1 MATLLISL
9 SMVSRI
15 WYGSQRKPPAAP
27 PGEPWPA
34 PRHPSVYYHGAVRS
48 LIVATT
54 LAAAAVL
61 TAAGPADQWFAH
73 VKFLASDELE
83 GRGAGTPGHRKAA
96 EYVAA
101 QFKAAGLRPLF
112 GNSYFQPVG
121 LRSRRVLRDGT
132 SVTLLPASGAPNTLV
147 IGEDYGLAASID
159 LSPSIEAQ
167 LVFVGYGNYLPEA
180 KLNDTAGVDLKGK
193 IAVYIDGAPN
203 GTKPA
208 ERAHASASINRY
220 AALAQAGAAGFIRIT
235 DPENEEFPWERTVGT
250 YFEPAMNLTEPGLD
264 ASRILRFGM
273 TISPAK
279 AALLFEGSQR
289 KYTDLMRLVELD
301 KPLPHFELPLRLR
314 AAVRSETQ
322 DFVSHNVA
330 GYTPAT
336 EPVLSREYALIT
348 AHLDHLGL
356 GTPVKGDA
364 IYNGAMDNA
373 SGVATILEI
382 AKAIGAK
389 PTRRNVIFAAVTAEE
404 EGLLGSQF
412 LATHTNL
419 PRGAI
424 ISNLNIDM
432 FLPLYPLQSL
442 FVYGVG
448 ESGLRSNVDRIAKR
462 FNIKI
467 DDDPTPK
474 RVLFVRGDQ
483 YSFTR
488 AGIPS
493 IFLDFG
499 YKKGSSE
506 AKLQEKW
513 MAERYHQPS
522 DDINQPLDMNAAARF
537 NEIASELARELGDSG
552 ERPHWNTDSF
562 FKRFENK

>member
-1 MATLLISL
+1 LLRS
-9 SMVSRI
+9 SHASR
-15 WYGSQRKPPAAP
+15 SNLPL
-27 PGEPWPA
+27 
-34 PRHPSVYYHGAVRS
+34 PRRDARLYYHGAVRS

-54 LAAAAVL
+54 FAAALAL

-73 VKFLASDELE
+73 VKFLASDELQ
-83 GRGAGTPGHRKAA
+83 GRGSGTPGHRKAA
-96 EYVAA
+96 EYVAD

-112 GNSYFQPVG
+112 GNSYFQAVG

-132 SVTLLPASGAPNTLV
+132 SVTLMPAAGGQQPLV
-147 IGEDYGLAASID
+147 IAEDYGLSANID
-159 LSPSIEAQ
+159 LAPSIEAQ

-193 IAVYIDGAPN
+193 IAVFIDGSPN

-208 ERAHASASINRY
+208 ERAHASAAINRR
-220 AALAQAGAAGFIRIT
+220 AAFAQAGAAGFIRIT
-235 DPENEEFPWERTVGT
+235 DPENAELPWARTVAT
-250 YFEPAMNLTEPGLD
+250 YFEPAMHLTEPGLD

-273 TISPAK
+273 TISPGK
-279 AALLFEGSQR
+279 AGLLFEGSQR
-289 KYTDLMRLVELD
+289 KYTDLMRLVELG
-301 KPLPHFELPLRLR
+301 KPLPHFELPMKVR
-314 AAVRSETQ
+314 ATARTETQ

-330 GYTPAT
+330 AYMPAI
-336 EPVLSREYALIT
+336 EPVLSREYTLIT

-373 SGVATILEI
+373 SGIATILEI

-389 PTRRNVIFAAVTAEE
+389 PTRRNVVFAAVTAEE

-432 FLPLYPLQSL
+432 FLPLHPLQSL
-442 FVYGVG
+442 FVYGIG
-448 ESGLRSNVDRIAKR
+448 ESGLRSNVDRVAKR
-462 FNIKI
+462 FDIKI
-467 DDDPTPK
+467 EDDPAPK
-474 RVLFVRGDQ
+474 RVMFVRSDQ
-483 YSFTR
+483 YSFIR

-493 IFLDFG
+493 IFVDFG
-499 YKKGSSE
+499 YRKGSSE

-513 MAERYHQPS
+513 IAERYHQPS
-522 DDINQPLDMNAAARF
+522 DDINQPIDMAAAARF
-537 NEIASELARELGDSG
+537 NELASALVRELGDSG
-552 ERPHWNTDSF
+552 ERPHWNPDSF